1 MQGQQQQQGPPT
13 RQHAPPPSEV
23 PVNAQL
29 LRDMMDCVDVSSFSM
44 ERKESWA
51 KLRTLVSGD
60 DAAAAEMRAE
70 QLLHAQYPYD
80 SASQERK
87 FNVKE
92 SATKLKR
99 LLSSQNFSMNEK
111 KASVSALV
119 GLLETQAPGGISRTE
134 ATELLR
140 SLGDEIPA
148 EELKRLSSSNMFK
161 SFIMH
166 ADGMTRKKS
175 FDVLQGIL
183 NATSNSALQRPMTS
197 QDSFRFQTLANCL
210 ESIESDVAKY
220 AAEEVAEDDDNEY
233 VVSVDNLDNLLDD
246 KIVQPTTY
254 PPREKPAPA
263 NARPPQQ
270 HPQHPSQA
278 TPAPAPTQLPAAN
291 AAPSASAQANNGM
304 HPSYPGQGSDERSLQ
319 QHAATMSAMSQ
330 QQPVRGLAN
339 TAARQPINTQYPG
352 LNMQQQ
358 TSHMTHPTMHMYHD
372 TYRQQ
377 QQQQQQQQQLHA
389 SHLSQHPSMQQYS
402 MAPQA
407 GAYYTNGPH
416 MYQQQQQAAM
426 YQQSNYAMQAAAHQ
440 HQQQQQQHHLHHYGH
455 LPSAYASAAA
465 PSPAHYEQKYTA
477 HYDAG
482 KYEPK
487 YEPKYAPDAA
497 AMAAPGNSAAYAKF
511 CMSPGCN
518 NIARTKGMCK
528 VHGGG
533 RRCKVEGCMKS
544 AQTGHLCI
552 AHGGGKPCRMEG
564 CPKTAQSRGLCKQHG
579 GGVRCK
585 FEGCTKSCQSGGFCR
600 GHGGGKRCEFPQCKK
615 WAQRNGF
622 CAKHAQELA
631 SNPA

>member
-1 MQGQQQQQGPPT
+1 MQQQGRT
-13 RQHAPPPSEV
+13 TEV

-29 LRDMMDCVDVSSFSM
+29 LRDMMDCVDVSSFTM

-51 KLRTLVSGD
+51 KLRSLVSGD
-60 DAAAAEMRAE
+60 DAAAADLRAE
-70 QLLHAQYPYD
+70 QLMHAQYPYD
-80 SASQERK
+80 AKTAQERK

-111 KASVSALV
+111 KASVSALL
-119 GLLETQAPGGISRTE
+119 GLLENQAPGGISRNE

-140 SLGDEIPA
+140 SLGDDIPA

-183 NATSNSALQRPMTS
+183 NATSNTAIQRPMTS

-220 AAEEVAEDDDNEY
+220 AAEEATEDDDNEY

-254 PPREKPAPA
+254 PPREQKPSAPAARPAPQSQPQQQLQQPQQHQQQQQLPQP
-263 NARPPQQ
+263 PPQQ
-270 HPQHPSQA
+270 HQ
-278 TPAPAPTQLPAAN
+278 TPAPAPAATQM
-291 AAPSASAQANNGM
+291 SAQQHSVNSAY
-304 HPSYPGQGSDERSLQ
+304 PSQGTYDRSMQ

-330 QQPVRGLAN
+330 QQPPLRGLP
-339 TAARQPINTQYPG
+339 AARQPMSQQYPA
-352 LNMQQQ
+352 MMHQPA
-358 TSHMTHPTMHMYHD
+358 TSHLDSHHPTMHMYHD
-372 TYRQQ
+372 NYRQQ
-377 QQQQQQQQQLHA
+377 QQQHALHQQQQQQGLPHMP
-389 SHLSQHPSMQQYS
+389 HHPSMQYS
-402 MAPQA
+402 MPPQA
-407 GAYYTNGPH
+407 GGYYNNGPH
-416 MYQQQQQAAM
+416 MYQQAAM
-426 YQQSNYAMQAAAHQ
+426 YQNNYAMQAAA
-440 HQQQQQQHHLHHYGH
+440 QQQQAQHLHHYSH
-455 LPSAYASAAA
+455 HPSAYPSAASTV
-465 PSPAHYEQKYTA
+465 PSMGGQAH
-477 HYDAG
+477 
-482 KYEPK
+482 YEPK
-487 YEPKYAPDAA
+487 YTPDAQA
-497 AMAAPGNSAAYAKF
+497 AAAPGTAAAYAKF

>member
-1 MQGQQQQQGPPT
+1 MQGQQGGS
-13 RQHAPPPSEV
+13 RREPSQEV

-44 ERKESWA
+44 ERKESWM
-51 KLRTLVSGD
+51 KLRSLVSGD
-60 DAAAAEMRAE
+60 DTVANDIKLE
-70 QLLHAQYPYD
+70 QLVHSQQSTYPN
-80 SASQERK
+80 QERK

-111 KASVSALV
+111 KASVSALL
-119 GLLETQAPGGISRTE
+119 GLLENQAPGGISRTE

-183 NATSNSALQRPMTS
+183 NATSNSAIQRPMTS

-220 AAEEVAEDDDNEY
+220 AAEEAQEDDENEY

-254 PPREKPAPA
+254 PPREKAG
-263 NARPPQQ
+263 Q
-270 HPQHPSQA
+270 
-278 TPAPAPTQLPAAN
+278 APT
-291 AAPSASAQANNGM
+291 
-304 HPSYPGQGSDERSLQ
+304 
-319 QHAATMSAMSQ
+319 
-330 QQPVRGLAN
+330 
-339 TAARQPINTQYPG
+339 
-352 LNMQQQ
+352 
-358 TSHMTHPTMHMYHD
+358 
-372 TYRQQ
+372 QQ
-377 QQQQQQQQQLHA
+377 QQQQQQQSQQLGQPIRPPPAQQNNTNNHHQQQQYPQVNQPSANYDRNLQQHAVTMSAMSSLGQPQHNSQNLRGQPNSRQPIDQQYPTMMHPTQQQQQTQQHHQGMHIYHDNYRQQQLHQQQPLPHM
-389 SHLSQHPSMQQYS
+389 SHHPSMQGYS
-402 MAPQA
+402 MPPQA
-407 GAYYTNGPH
+407 GGYYNNGPH
-416 MYQQQQQAAM
+416 MYQQQL
-426 YQQSNYAMQAAAHQ
+426 YQNSLAFQAAAA
-440 HQQQQQQHHLHHYGH
+440 QQHNLHPYH
-455 LPSAYASAAA
+455 PSSYPPPAAQAA
-465 PSPAHYEQKYTA
+465 PHYEQKFQA
-477 HYDAG
+477 EVQAAVAG
-482 KYEPK
+482 
-487 YEPKYAPDAA
+487 AP
-497 AMAAPGNSAAYAKF
+497 PAAYAKF